1 MEAPVGAGTRSWGLI
16 PPRVTGRKTVVSFA
30 ALTTRL
36 LLGLL
41 ALAAAAGCKAKIGDA
56 CQRSTD
62 CSIRGDRSCDLS
74 HRVTKAGIESPGA
87 GAGECT
93 IEGCGADSCPKEAEC
108 VKVYGSDFLTV
119 ACDPAR
125 EDRAIEGEGEGCLKR
140 ACIDPPIDD
149 AECNAL
155 CPADSEE
162 PDCISVCPPRDDCQ
176 PREVCL
182 PEGLCVDEIT
192 ARTSCRRR
200 CKDDGDCR
208 NGYECIRTGSRGIY
222 AAPDL
227 DTPGEIDDFR
237 VCAPVSQ

>member
-1 MEAPVGAGTRSWGLI
+1 MSLAGTTPWLLA
-16 PPRVTGRKTVVSFA
+16 FA
-30 ALTTRL
+30 AVV
-36 LLGLL
+36 
-41 ALAAAAGCKAKIGDA
+41 GCKAKIGDA

-74 HRVTKAGIESPGA
+74 HRVDSAGIETPNGQ
-87 GAGECT
+87 GECT
-93 IEGCGADSCPKEAEC
+93 IEGCGADTCPKEAEC

-125 EDRAIEGEGEGCLKR
+125 EDRAALGEGDECL
-140 ACIDPPIDD
+140 DG
-149 AECNAL
+149 
-155 CPADSEE
+155 
-162 PDCISVCPPRDDCQ
+162 VCPPRDDCE

-182 PEGLCVDEIT
+182 PEGLCADEIT

-208 NGYECIRTGSRGIY
+208 EGYECIHTGSRGVY

-227 DTPGEIDDFR
+227 DTPGEVKNFR
-237 VCAPVSQ
+237 LCAPVSG